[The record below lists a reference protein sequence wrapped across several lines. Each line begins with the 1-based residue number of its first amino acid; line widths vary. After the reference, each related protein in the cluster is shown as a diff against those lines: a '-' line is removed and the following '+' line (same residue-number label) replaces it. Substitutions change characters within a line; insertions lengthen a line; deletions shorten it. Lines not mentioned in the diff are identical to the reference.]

1 MADLLLTGVETDR
14 AGVVYRLAQI
24 ATDKDAPMITIG
36 RTVHRL
42 ADELGLTG
50 EFLAEVTRQLE
61 INGQVAS

>member
-1 MADLLLTGVETDR
+1 VAELRLTRATIDADGL
-14 AGVVYRLAQI
+14 VYRLAQI